1 MTAGARK
8 IAIIGSAC
16 RFPGGADGMAS
27 FWDIISQGRD
37 VVTEIPDDRFD
48 KRMFQHPDIAVA
60 GRAYTF
66 AAGTLGDVSGFD
78 AGFFGISAREAEQ
91 MDPQQRLLL
100 EMAWEAMERG
110 GQVPEHIAG
119 TPTAVYIGVSA
130 TDYADI
136 RQGDPEVGN
145 AYFMLGSTLSITANR
160 ISYIFDL
167 NGPSMAIDTACSS
180 SIVALHEAVHAL
192 REGRAGMAVVGG
204 IHLLL
209 SPYPFGG
216 FSKATMLAPYGR
228 CRTFDKLAKG
238 YVRGEGGGVLLLK
251 PLDDAER
258 DGDPILGVIREVDI
272 NTDGRTKGIAL
283 PSGEAQEALLARAY
297 ASAGVDPDD
306 VVYVEAHGTGT
317 FVGDPAETGA
327 IGRAL
332 GRHRSGGPLPVG
344 SVKSNIG
351 HLEPAAGMAGL
362 IKALLVLRHR
372 VIPPTINV
380 ETLNPDIDFAGLNLA
395 PALTAL
401 PLPETERPA
410 IVGVNSFGFGGT
422 NAHVILEE
430 YRASRS
436 DVPAPAPADA
446 PLYLSARTEP
456 ALRQLAGA
464 VAEALRA
471 PGGPSRADAAWTLA
485 LRRSHMETRLVARGA
500 DAVAALADYA
510 QGEAPSAIAAGT
522 VLSRNA
528 PVGLVFSGNG
538 SQWSGMGAVLLGED
552 PVFRAAIERIDVL
565 VSRAAGWS
573 VLSEMALDAD
583 PARMDDTRIAQPV
596 LFALQVGLVE
606 SLRARGLTFAAV
618 TGHSVGEVAAAWACG
633 ALSLEQAVTVILE
646 RSAAQGRTR
655 GHGRMAAA
663 DLDAERAAAVV
674 ARFAGRIEVAA
685 YNSPKAV
692 TLSGEEAALA
702 DLGRELAAQGTSFRM
717 LDLDYAFHNRVLEPV
732 RDDLAKALKGLRPQ
746 AGEEGVAFHSTVT
759 GGVVA
764 GTGLDAA
771 YWWANVR
778 QPVRFRDA
786 IAGMAQ
792 AGVQVFLEIG
802 PHPIMQAYVRQTL
815 RELDVP
821 GQPLSTMMRQKPG
834 APSLVAAIDRVHTL
848 GGRLDFAAL
857 FPGRRPVADL
867 PTYPWQRERH
877 WFKPTPEARG
887 RCYQNYEGPLLGYR
901 PVRDVPL
908 WETMIDA
915 ALYPYLGDH
924 KVGGAVVFPAAGF
937 LEMALEAATL
947 VFDDARADV
956 EYLEIRRPLV
966 LEAGRPKVVRLTW
979 NPEDG
984 IFRIESRQH
993 MQDEAWSLHVTGRL
1007 ADPVHAVPADALALP
1022 AAGTTV
1028 PAEDH
1033 YALARA
1039 IGLDYGPAFQA
1050 VRGVT
1055 VDGTAAVAEL
1065 AVPEGLSLDDYRLH
1079 PSLFDG
1085 CLQALFDVMVA
1096 NAPAGQAPTAYLP
1109 YQIGRFLLHDK
1120 GGVATRCRV
1129 NLIKVG
1135 PRSLVA
1141 DFVLTDDA
1149 GTILAEARRFRFL
1162 RAELLRKG
1170 GAHGLLH
1177 AVETTPLARLVAAAP
1192 VALPLEDAAAAV
1204 AGAAEGACGP
1214 AVEDLTRVA
1223 AAFAAEALAGL
1234 EESEVAEGRAELLD
1248 LCRTLAARGEGAAD
1262 AVWRAAL
1269 GRRPD
1274 HLAELTMIGRAGR
1287 ALPKAL
1293 RDAAVRQPVAAPTL
1307 EHFFDAAP
1315 TIAAG
1320 DAALAAAVGR
1330 ALAAR
1335 PATARLRVL
1344 EVGAGTGGLSRR
1356 LLAVLPADGVSLV
1369 VTDRDEDALA
1379 RLDGEIGSHP
1389 GVAVER
1395 LDILDPELGTTGPVS
1410 GRFDIVVASGLL
1422 SAVDRPLAVMEALAG
1437 LAAPGGLVMLAEP
1450 APAAWLDLAF
1460 GLNPLWW
1467 RRHDNDI
1474 ALPPLMDPETLADFA
1489 AVAGLDE
1496 VAPVEVGGAIV
1507 MTARSGQ
1514 MVARA
1519 AAPAEAAGPWL
1530 VAAGTSGAEAALGD
1544 ALMAR
1549 LEAAGAKPVRVTS
1562 GDDWAGVVAAHKPAA
1577 VVHLLGLG
1585 AEDGDAAAVVAHQT
1599 ARCWSITA
1607 LAQAMQAPNAHK
1619 ARLVV
1624 VTAGAQAGAVG
1635 EGAVWGL
1642 GRVLQ
1647 NEAAD
1652 LKPALIDLQDAAPV
1666 DLADALAAELLATCP
1681 ETEVILAPD
1690 RRLGL
1695 RVRPS
1700 GLEAAARPVPADAR
1714 RTLAFT
1720 PGSLDNLRWV
1730 DEPRRAPA
1738 AGEVEIAVRAAGL
1751 NFRDVMFALGVLPDE
1766 AVENGFAGATTGM
1779 EAGGVVTR
1787 VGPGVSDLAVG
1798 DEVLCFAPACFS
1810 SHITTAVTAVARKPS
1825 IMGFAEAATV
1835 PTVFFTVYYAL
1846 HHLARL
1852 EAGERILIHG
1862 GAGGVGLAAIQYARH
1877 LGAEVYTTVGTAE
1890 KRDLVILAGVPE
1902 DHIFDSRSTA
1912 FADQILAA
1920 TGGQGVDVVLNSLAG
1935 EAIHKSLMVLRPFGR
1950 FLELGKRDFFANSRM
1965 GLRPF
1970 RNNITYYGI
1979 DADQLM
1985 VEKPVLAGRLFRE
1998 MTGLFETGVFTPLPY
2013 RVFDAPRVV
2022 EAFRHMQQ
2030 SRHVGKIVLTPP
2042 AAPVPVEAAAPKALS
2057 LDPAGA
2063 YLVTGGLGGFGL
2075 RTAEWLAAKGARHLV
2090 LASRR
2095 GVVGE
2100 EAAPVVARLKA
2111 AGVKV
2116 EAKACDV
2123 ADEAAVRA
2131 LVAATPTLKGVVHA
2145 AAVYDDGV
2153 LGAMAEARFAT
2164 VLGPKAGG
2172 AWALHR
2178 ATEGLSLDLF
2188 VVYSSVT
2195 TLLGNPGQANYVAAN
2210 QALEAL
2216 IERRRRA
2223 GLPGLA
2229 VCWGGIAD
2237 AGYLARNAEI
2247 QESLQSKLGAAALT
2261 AAGALDWL
2269 ERLLVAG
2276 VSNMTVAELDW
2287 RLLRGGLPALRTPR
2301 FAELRTGGGAEAGA
2315 EAVDIQTL
2323 IEGLS
2328 PAEIR
2333 DLLVEMLSEELA
2345 HVLRIPADRI
2355 NPRQS
2360 IFDMGMDSLMALELK
2375 MVIEERFGVDLPPMA
2390 ISEGGTVV
2398 RLAEKI
2404 RDHLIGEAPAEGT
2417 GGDDVAHLA
2426 QLHAA
2431 GEVDLDEARD
2441 IMADLESGEGAKQS
2455 KLIS

>member
-8 IAIIGSAC
+8 IAIIGTAC
-16 RFPGGADGMAS
+16 RFPGGATSPAS
-27 FWDIISQGRD
+27 FWDILRQGQD

-48 KRMFQHPDIAVA
+48 KALFRHPDIGVA
-60 GRAYTF
+60 GRSYTY
-66 AAGTLGDVSGFD
+66 AAGTVGDVAGFD

-100 EMAWEAMERG
+100 ELTWEAMERG

-119 TPTAVYIGVSA
+119 TDTAVYVGISA

-136 RQGDPEVGN
+136 RQGDPETGN
-145 AYFMLGSTLSITANR
+145 AYFMLGSTLSIAANR
-160 ISYIFDL
+160 ISYAFDL
-167 NGPSMAIDTACSS
+167 RGPSMAIDTACSS
-180 SIVALHEAVHAL
+180 SMVALHEAVHAL

-204 IHLLL
+204 MHLLL
-209 SPYPFGG
+209 SPYNFIG

-228 CRTFDKLAKG
+228 CRTFDTLAKG
-238 YVRGEGGGVLLLK
+238 YVRAEGGGVLLLK
-251 PLDDAER
+251 SLADAER

-283 PSGEAQEALLARAY
+283 PSGEAQEALLTRAY
-297 ASAGVDPDD
+297 ARAGVNPDD
-306 VVYVEAHGTGT
+306 VVYLEAHGTGT
-317 FVGDPAETGA
+317 SVGDPAETGA

-332 GRHRSGGPLPVG
+332 GRHRTGGPLPIG

-372 VIPPTINV
+372 VIPPTLHV
-380 ETLNPDIDFAGLNLA
+380 ENLNPDIDFAGLKLA
-395 PALTAL
+395 PALTAVAL
-401 PLPETERPA
+401 PATERPA
-410 IVGVNSFGFGGT
+410 IIGVNSFGFGGT

-430 YRASRS
+430 YRPAAVEALA
-436 DVPAPAPADA
+436 DVPDA

-456 ALRQLAGA
+456 ALREAAGA

-471 PGGPSRADAAWTLA
+471 GVSRGDAAWTLA
-485 LRRSHMETRLVARGA
+485 TRRSHLETRLVVRGP
-500 DAVAALADYA
+500 DAVDALADYA
-510 QGEAPSAIAAGT
+510 AGEAPATITAGT
-522 VLSRNA
+522 VLSRGA
-528 PVGLVFSGNG
+528 PVGLVFAGNG
-538 SQWSGMGAVLLGED
+538 SQWTGMGAALLAED
-552 PVFRAAIERIDVL
+552 AVFRATIETLDAL
-565 VSRAAGWS
+565 VQKAAGWS
-573 VLSEMALDAD
+573 VIAEMAVDAD
-583 PARMDDTRIAQPV
+583 PARMEDTRIAQPV

-606 SLRARGLTFAAV
+606 SLRARGLTFCAV
-618 TGHSVGEVAAAWACG
+618 TGHSVGEVAAAWAAG
-633 ALSLEQAVTVILE
+633 ALTLEQGASVILE

-655 GHGRMAAA
+655 GHGRMAAV
-663 DLDAERAAAVV
+663 DLDAEAAASAV
-674 ARFAGRIEVAA
+674 APYDGRIEVAA

-692 TLSGEEAALA
+692 TLSGEEDALIA
-702 DLGRELAAQGTSFRM
+702 LGRELTARGTSFRL
-717 LDLDYAFHNRVLEPV
+717 LDLDYAFHNRVLDPV
-732 RDDLAKALKGLRPQ
+732 HDDLARALEGLKTQPG
-746 AGEEGVAFHSTVT
+746 AEGVAFHSTVT
-759 GGVVA
+759 GGVLP
-764 GTGLDAA
+764 GTALDAA

-778 QPVRFRDA
+778 QPVRFREA
-786 IAGMAQ
+786 IAGMAE
-792 AGVQVFLEIG
+792 AGVQVFLEVG

-821 GQPLSTMMRQKPG
+821 GQPVGTLMRQKAG
-834 APSLVAAIDRVHTL
+834 AVALNTAVDRVHTL
-848 GGRLDFAAL
+848 GGGLDFAAV
-857 FPGRRPVADL
+857 FPGRRPMADL

-887 RCYQNYEGPLLGYR
+887 KFYQRIDAPLLGAR
-901 PVRDVPL
+901 PVPGVPL
-908 WETMIDA
+908 WDAMIDA
-915 ALYPYLGDH
+915 ALFPYLADH
-924 KVGGAVVFPAAGF
+924 AVGGAVVFPAAGF

-947 VFDDARADV
+947 LFGDARADV
-956 EYLEIRRPLV
+956 EYMEIRRPLV
-966 LEAGRPKVVRLTW
+966 LEAGRPKMVRFSW
-979 NPEDG
+979 DAEDG
-984 IFRIESRQH
+984 IFRIESRPH

-1007 ADPVHAVPADALALP
+1007 ADPAHTVPAAPLALP
-1022 AAGTTV
+1022 TGGTAVSAA
-1028 PAEDH
+1028 DH
-1033 YALARA
+1033 YALAAA
-1039 IGLDYGPAFQA
+1039 IGLEYGPAFQA

-1055 VDGTAAVAEL
+1055 VDGKTAVAEL
-1065 AVPEGLSLDDYRLH
+1065 ALPEGLSVDGYRLH

-1085 CLQALFDVMVA
+1085 CLQALFNIVA
-1096 NAPAGQAPTAYLP
+1096 VGQTAPVAYLP
-1109 YQIGRFLLHDK
+1109 YQIGRFLHHGR
-1120 GGVATRCRV
+1120 GGVATRCLV
-1129 NLIKVG
+1129 TLVATG

-1149 GTILAEARRFRFL
+1149 GMVLAEARRFRFQ
-1162 RAELLRKG
+1162 RADLLRKG

-1177 AVETTPLARLVAAAP
+1177 AIETTPLPRLVAAAP
-1192 VALPLEDAAAAV
+1192 AVLPAAAIA
-1204 AGAAEGACGP
+1204 
-1214 AVEDLTRVA
+1214 AVEPREALADLTLVA
-1223 AAFAAEALAGL
+1223 AAFAAEALDGL
-1234 EESEVAEGRAELLD
+1234 DEAEVADNRADLLAVCQELAP
-1248 LCRTLAARGEGAAD
+1248 LADGPAD
-1262 AVWRAAL
+1262 AAWRDAL
-1269 GRRPD
+1269 GRYPD

-1287 ALPKAL
+1287 ALGKAL
-1293 RDAAVRQPVAAPTL
+1293 RDGAVRQPVAAPTL

-1320 DAALAAAVGR
+1320 DAALAAAVGH

-1335 PATARLRVL
+1335 PETQRLRVL
-1344 EVGAGTGGLSRR
+1344 ELGAGTGGLSRR
-1356 LLAVLPADGVSLV
+1356 LLSVLPAHGVSLV

-1379 RLDGEIGSHP
+1379 RLDGEIGNHP
-1389 GVAVER
+1389 GVSVER
-1395 LDILDPELGTTGPVS
+1395 LDILDADLGTGPVS

-1422 SAVDRPLAVMEALAG
+1422 QAVDRPLAVLEAMAR
-1437 LAAPGGLVMLAEP
+1437 LAAPGGLVMLAEA
-1450 APAAWLDLAF
+1450 APAAWLDMTF
-1460 GLNPLWW
+1460 GLNPGWW
-1467 RRHDNDI
+1467 RRHDNDVT
-1474 ALPPLMDPETLADFA
+1474 LPPLMDPDTLTAFA
-1489 AVAGLDE
+1489 AVADLDD
-1496 VAPVEVGGAIV
+1496 ATAVEVGGAIV
-1507 MTARSGQ
+1507 MTARSGLL
-1514 MVARA
+1514 VAR
-1519 AAPAEAAGPWL
+1519 PVGVVDAAGPWL
-1530 VAAGTSGAEAALGD
+1530 VAGDEDGDEDGAGGALVADVML
-1544 ALMAR
+1544 R
-1549 LEAAGAKPVRVTS
+1549 LAAAGARPVRLTS
-1562 GDDWAGVVAAHKPAA
+1562 ATIEEGSPEAWAAMIAAHKPVG
-1577 VVHLLGLG
+1577 VVHLLGIG
-1585 AEDGDAAAVVAHQT
+1585 EAGGETGDAVLAHQT
-1599 ARCWSITA
+1599 RRCWSVTA
-1607 LAQAMQAPNAHK
+1607 LAQAMQSCEAK

-1624 VTAGAQAGAVG
+1624 VTANAQAGSVG

-1647 NEAAD
+1647 NEAPD
-1652 LKPALIDLQDAAPV
+1652 LKPSLIDLQ
-1666 DLADALAAELLATCP
+1666 ADALPDLAEALTAELLTDCP
-1681 ETEVILAPD
+1681 ETEVILGTD

-1695 RVRPS
+1695 RVRP
-1700 GLEAAARPVPADAR
+1700 AALPDTAGTPADLR

-1720 PGSLDNLRWV
+1720 PGSLDALRWV
-1730 DEPRRAPA
+1730 DEPRRAPD

-1787 VGPGVSDLAVG
+1787 VGPGVETLSVG
-1798 DEVLCFAPACFS
+1798 DEVLCFAPACFA
-1810 SHITTAVTAVARKPS
+1810 SHVTTAVTAVARKPAS
-1825 IMGFAEAATV
+1825 LGFAEAATV

-1877 LGAEVYTTVGTAE
+1877 IGAEVFTTVGTAE
-1890 KRDLVILAGVPE
+1890 KRDLVILAGVAE

-1912 FADQILAA
+1912 FADQVMAA

-1970 RNNITYYGI
+1970 RNNITYFGI

-1985 VEKPVLAGRLFRE
+1985 VEKPALAGRLFRE
-1998 MTGLFETGVFTPLPY
+1998 MTGLFDSGVFTPLPY
-2013 RVFDAPRVV
+2013 RVFEAARVV

-2042 AAPVPVEAAAPKALS
+2042 AAPLPVAATGAKSLS
-2057 LDPAGA
+2057 LDPKGA

-2075 RTAEWLAAKGARHLV
+2075 RTAEWLADKGARHVV

-2095 GVVGE
+2095 GEIGT
-2100 EAAPVVARLKA
+2100 EAAPVVERLRV
-2111 AGVKV
+2111 AGVTV
-2116 EAKACDV
+2116 DALACDV
-2123 ADEAAVRA
+2123 SDPKAVAA
-2131 LVAATPTLKGVVHA
+2131 LVDAVPTLKGVVHA

-2153 LGAMAEARFAT
+2153 LGAMTEARFAT

-2172 AWALHR
+2172 AWALHQ
-2178 ATEGLSLDLF
+2178 ATLGRDLDLF

-2216 IERRRRA
+2216 IEHRRRA

-2237 AGYLARNAEI
+2237 AGYLARNTEV
-2247 QESLQSKLGAAALT
+2247 QETLQNRLGAAALT

-2276 VSNMTVAELDW
+2276 VTTMTVAELDW
-2287 RLLRGGLPALRTPR
+2287 RLLRGGLPALRSPR
-2301 FAELRTGGGAEAGA
+2301 FEELRTGGGAEAAG
-2315 EAVDIQTL
+2315 ETVDIQTL

-2333 DLLVEMLSEELA
+2333 DMLVEMLAEELG

-2375 MVIEERFGVDLPPMA
+2375 MVIEEKFGVDLPPMA
-2390 ISEGGTVV
+2390 ISEGGTLV
-2398 RLAEKI
+2398 RLAERI
-2404 RDHLIGEAPAEGT
+2404 RDNLIGEAPAD
-2417 GGDDVAHLA
+2417 GGGRDDVTTLISRH
-2426 QLHAA
+2426 A
-2431 GEVDLDEARD
+2431 GEEVDADQMRDMMEA
-2441 IMADLESGEGAKQS
+2441 LEKEPAPASA